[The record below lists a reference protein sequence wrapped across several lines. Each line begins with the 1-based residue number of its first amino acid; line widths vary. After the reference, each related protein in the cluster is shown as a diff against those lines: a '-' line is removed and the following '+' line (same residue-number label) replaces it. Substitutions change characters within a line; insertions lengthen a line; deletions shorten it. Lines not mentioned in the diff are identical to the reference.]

1 MNGDDKALYGA
12 LKAAFLRAPEARLVV
27 DPGGGILLANPAA
40 ERLFSATP
48 EELAGVDL
56 VRLVDEASRAVLRR
70 DLGSAEGRFSCEV
83 RAAAPGGGPGRRLR
97 LSGVRD
103 ETPEGGWI
111 TVVAVDLSSG
121 AATSAAERVRE
132 LEAFLHAVAHDLAGP
147 LGTLRG
153 YASILARHLAD
164 RGGPAADLCVKMRLQ
179 AGRLARLLDDL
190 MAFARL
196 GGEPPPPADL
206 DVDAAARAAWGD
218 LADRVDRTGAVLEV
232 SPDLPRVRI
241 APVRFQQLL
250 LNLLSNAIKYRAEDV
265 APRIRVGCGDGD
277 VPDGY
282 VHLVVEDNGPGVP
295 EADRNRVFELF
306 RQRDP
311 AREGS
316 GVGLAIVRRI
326 VEAEGGRVWV
336 DGSSLGGARFHL
348 VLPRGQAAGEAAA

>member
-1 MNGDDKALYGA
+1 MNGDDTALYGA

-27 DPGGGILLANPAA
+27 DPGGVILLANPAA
-40 ERLFSATP
+40 ERLFPAAS
-48 EELAGVDL
+48 EGLAGKQL
-56 VRLVDEASRAVLRR
+56 VCLVDEASRAVLGRG
-70 DLGSAEGRFSCEV
+70 LEAAGGRFSCEV
-83 RAAAPGGGPGRRLR
+83 RAALPGGGPGRRFR

-103 ETPEGGWI
+103 ETPSGGRI

-121 AATSAAERVRE
+121 GANSAAERVRE
-132 LEAFLHAVAHDLAGP
+132 LEAFLQAVAHDLAGP

-206 DVDAAARAAWGD
+206 DVAAAARAAWGD
-218 LADRVDRTGAVLEV
+218 LADRVDRTGARLEV
-232 SPDLPRVRI
+232 APDLPRVRI
-241 APVRFQQLL
+241 APVRLQQLL
-250 LNLLSNAIKYRAEDV
+250 LNLLSNAIKYRAEGV
-265 APRIRVGCGDGD
+265 VPRIRLGAGDGET
-277 VPDGY
+277 PDGY
-282 VHLVVEDNGPGVP
+282 AHLVVEDNGPGVP
-295 EADRNRVFELF
+295 EADRDRVFELF
-306 RQRDP
+306 RQQDP

-326 VEAEGGRVWV
+326 AEAEGGRVWV
-336 DGSSLGGARFHL
+336 DDSPIGGARFHL
-348 VLPRGQAAGEAAA
+348 VLPRGQAEGEAAA